1 MISGSGIEEIP
12 TTVDPVATIDF
23 CAVCRVR
30 LDVSTAMFKCFQETL
45 E

>member
-1 MISGSGIEEIP
+1 MISSRCVEESP

-30 LDVSTAMFKCFQETL
+30 LDVSTAMFKCFQETF